1 MKMKVRSNKGFTLIE
16 LLIVVAIIG
25 IIAAIAIPG
34 LLAAR
39 RAGNEASAIGS
50 MRSISSGSAAY
61 SSTCSGGGFFT
72 TLNGL
77 GLVAAGS
84 TGSFV
89 SADIVPAAGNTT
101 TKSGYT
107 VTANGVGAVPA
118 GAPANGCNGAP
129 NSLGFDASANPVS
142 ATTGTRHFGVNEG
155 ATVYVDPAVA
165 ITFNAATRV
174 NTTGVALQ

>member
-1 MKMKVRSNKGFTLIE
+1 MKVRSTKGFTLIE

-50 MRSISSGSAAY
+50 MRSISSGDAAY

-72 TLNGL
+72 DLGGL

-84 TGSFV
+84 TGAFV
-89 SADIVPAAGNTT
+89 SADIVPAAGNSTA
-101 TKSGYT
+101 KSGYT
-107 VTANGVGAVPA
+107 VQAAGIGALPA
-118 GAPANGCNGAP
+118 GAPAQGCNLAP
-129 NSLGFDASANPVS
+129 NFLGFNGNADPVS

-155 ATVYVDPAVA
+155 ATVYTHPTAVIAFDPA
-165 ITFNAATRV
+165 TRK
-174 NTTGVALQ
+174 NTNGTALQ